1 MKPAAAKRVKEALNL
16 LVAVGIPREQQN
28 ERSALT
34 LLALADLG
42 PRSSWKDAS
51 SPLRR
56 ITQMMGWMT
65 EEYGVRYAP
74 NTRETIRRQT
84 VHQFVQHGLVL
95 ENPDDPERPINSPHW
110 CYQLSPLALKLVR
123 SIETPEFAGELSA
136 FLALP
141 SAGSLQA
148 RHRDLPRET
157 VQLPDGVT
165 LELSAGGQ
173 NTLIRAIIEDFIP
186 RFVRKPRVLLLGD
199 AANKEV
205 ISHALSL
212 EALGIV
218 LPERGKAPDML
229 IHDQERDWL
238 IVIEAVTSHG
248 PIDQKRKNELEHL
261 LSSARPGLVFV
272 STFPDRKTFTKHHA
286 KIAWE
291 TEVWI
296 ADAPDHMIH
305 YNGVRFLGPYPQA
318 GGTTGS

>member
-1 MKPAAAKRVKEALNL
+1 MMKPAAAKRVKEALKL
-16 LVAVGIPREQQN
+16 LVAVGIPKEQQN

-34 LLALADLG
+34 LLALADLA
-42 PRSSWKDAS
+42 PRSPWKDSS

-56 ITQMMGWMT
+56 ITQMMDWMG
-65 EEYGVRYAP
+65 EHYGVRYAP

-95 ENPDDPERPINSPHW
+95 ENPDDPERPINSPKW
-110 CYQLSPLALKLVR
+110 CYQLSPQALKLLR
-123 SIETPEFAGELSA
+123 SMGTPEFSVELA
-136 FLALP
+136 TFLASP
-141 SAGSLQA
+141 SAGVLQA
-148 RHRDLPRET
+148 RHRDLPRES
-157 VQLPDGVT
+157 VLMPDGVT
-165 LELSAGGQ
+165 IELSAGGQ
-173 NTLIRAIIEDFIP
+173 NTLIRAIIQEFIP

-205 ISHALSL
+205 ISHPAPLK
-212 EALGIV
+212 ALGITM
-218 LPERGKAPDML
+218 PERGKAPDAL
-229 IHDQERDWL
+229 VHDQERDWL

-261 LSSARPGLVFV
+261 FATARPGLVFV

-305 YNGVRFLGPYPQA
+305 YNGVRFLGPYPSSSRP
-318 GGTTGS
+318 TS